1 MKDVVGQTRGSMG
14 YRITAI
20 GFAACLGAVL
30 AVVPAWA
37 GWNSPVAD
45 AELRARLTASGPA
58 ALVQSGH
65 IVNLGIAE
73 TAASEIF
80 FLPSLGD
87 TVPGT
92 TRFSFDAD
100 GISLSAQ
107 YANQP
112 SLSLTMPA
120 RQNAYFLRELSL
132 RATLA
137 PGLDLELA
145 RWQTPLGANQW
156 DWRPANAYGLPLLG
170 APGLSSRYAGLRNSG
185 NYVGASIALLG
196 DLRLRLG
203 YASSSIE
210 LIPNA
215 PGALPYGLAASLGKL
230 QTAQTNT
237 AGLDWNF
244 ADWGGI
250 GLSASQGREIGSFL
264 GSAVSGPI
272 RAATAAETTALGIS
286 ARVGFG
292 GGWVTTFAYNEGVTQ
307 LNLSSNGIVTNFD
320 PVRSQAFGFAI
331 AKRGLF
337 GDDVLG
343 MTVSRPLRNFS
354 VGNLNAMFAPGS
366 NSVLGMPTPTF
377 APVGTD
383 AKEADF
389 TLGYVTTFMDGAL
402 ALQANAAYQ
411 LNANGDQ
418 GQDAVSVLSRARIQF

>member
-1 MKDVVGQTRGSMG
+1 M
-14 YRITAI
+14 
-20 GFAACLGAVL
+20 
-30 AVVPAWA
+30 
-37 GWNSPVAD
+37 AD
-45 AELRARLTASGPA
+45 AELRARLAASGPA
-58 ALVQSGH
+58 AQDESGH
-65 IVNLGIAE
+65 IVNLDIAG
-73 TAASEIF
+73 TAAREFF
-80 FLPSLGD
+80 FLSFLGD
-87 TVPGT
+87 TAPGA

-100 GISLSAQ
+100 GILLNGQ

-112 SLSLTMPA
+112 SLSLTAPA
-120 RQNAYFLRELSL
+120 RQTAYFLRGLSL

-156 DWRPANAYGLPLLG
+156 DWRPANAYGLPLLA
-170 APGLSSRYAGLRNSG
+170 APGLHSHYAGFGNSG
-185 NYVGASIALLG
+185 NYIGASVTLLG
-196 DLRLRLG
+196 DLRLHFGR
-203 YASSSIE
+203 ASSSIE
-210 LIPNA
+210 LISNA
-215 PGALPYGLAASLGKL
+215 PGALPYDFAASLGGL
-230 QTAQTNT
+230 HTAQTNT

-250 GLSASQGREIGSFL
+250 GLSASQGREMGSL
-264 GSAVSGPI
+264 LSSAVSGPI

-320 PVRSQAFGFAI
+320 PVRSQAFGFAV

-337 GDDVLG
+337 GNDVLG
-343 MTVSRPLRNFS
+343 MTVSRPLQNFAA
-354 VGNLNAMFAPGS
+354 GNLSVMLTPS
-366 NSVLGMPTPTF
+366 PDSVLGVPTPTF

-389 TLGYVTTFMDGAL
+389 ELGYVTTFMDGAL

>member
-1 MKDVVGQTRGSMG
+1 MG
-14 YRITAI
+14 NRIAAA
-20 GFAACLGAVL
+20 GFAACVGAVL
-30 AVVPAWA
+30 AIAPAWA

-45 AELRARLTASGPA
+45 AELRAKLSASGPA
-58 ALVQSGH
+58 AQADDGH
-65 IVNLGIAE
+65 IANLGIAG
-73 TAASEIF
+73 TAAREFF
-80 FLPSLGD
+80 FLSFLGD
-87 TVPGT
+87 TAPGV

-100 GISLSAQ
+100 GILLSGQ
-107 YANQP
+107 YANEP
-112 SLSLTMPA
+112 SLSLTAPA
-120 RQNAYFLRELSL
+120 RQTAYFLRELSL
-132 RATLA
+132 RATLV

-156 DWRPANAYGLPLLG
+156 DWRPTNAYGLPLLA
-170 APGLSSRYAGLRNSG
+170 APGLHSRYAGFGNSG
-185 NYVGASIALLG
+185 NYVGASVTLLG
-196 DLRLRLG
+196 DLRLHFGR
-203 YASSSIE
+203 ASSSIE
-210 LIPNA
+210 LISNA
-215 PGALPYGLAASLGKL
+215 PGALPYDFAASLGGL

-250 GLSASQGREIGSFL
+250 GLSASRGREMGSLL

-320 PVRSQAFGFAI
+320 PVRSQAFGFSI

-343 MTVSRPLRNFS
+343 MTVSRPLQNFAA
-354 VGNLNAMFAPGS
+354 GNLRVMLAPS
-366 NSVLGMPTPTF
+366 PDSVLGVPTPTF

-383 AKEADF
+383 ARESDF
-389 TLGYVTTFMDGAL
+389 ELGYVTTFMDGAL